1 LILRIKPLIL
11 PKIEKMKNLLTPLF
25 LVSLASCQYAEKNI
39 VSEKQPE
46 VVINYYGDSISAENA
61 MKPNDFLALMKEKD
75 STEVK
80 FEATILECCQKK
92 GCWMNVDMGKGVE
105 PLTIR
110 FKDYAFFV
118 PTSGANGKSAI
129 IEGVAY
135 YDTLD
140 VAYLKHMAEDAGKSK
155 AAIDSITEPKL
166 SLAFEAKGVIIK
178 ENISV
183 VN

>member
-1 LILRIKPLIL
+1 
-11 PKIEKMKNLLTPLF
+11 MKNYCLAFIVILF
-25 LVSLASCQYAEKNI
+25 FSCQSTNEEKEI
-39 VSEKQPE
+39 SKAPE
-46 VVINYYGDSISAENA
+46 VKMNYYGDSITTENTIDA
-61 MKPNDFLALMKEKD
+61 KGLLALMNDKD
-75 STEVK
+75 SVGAKLETK
-80 FEATILECCQKK
+80 IIECCKKK
-92 GCWMNVDMGKGVE
+92 GCWMNVDMGEGQE

-118 PTSGANGKSAI
+118 PTEGADGKMAVM
-129 IEGVAY
+129 EGVAY

-178 ENISV
+178 ENPVV

>member
-1 LILRIKPLIL
+1 
-11 PKIEKMKNLLTPLF
+11 
-25 LVSLASCQYAEKNI
+25 
-39 VSEKQPE
+39 
-46 VVINYYGDSISAENA
+46 
-61 MKPNDFLALMKEKD
+61 
-75 STEVK
+75 
-80 FEATILECCQKK
+80 
-92 GCWMNVDMGKGVE
+92 MNVDMGEGQE

-155 AAIDSITEPKL
+155 ATIDSITQPKL

-178 ENISV
+178 ENPVV